1 MEGVGGGLAVDLLAL
16 CWEQLWMERPA
27 RGAGKVG
34 VNLTSIVL
42 DKGNRNVCRA
52 SAFDEA
58 LQSLEDLRPVV
69 HRHRR
74 LELVHLRID
83 NQEHPR
89 IMEHAVPMSY
99 HALMMKL
106 QTVTI
111 LLAVGWT
118 IGFLVQLALGLASGY
133 ADIFPPQMLLGIAL
147 CFGAGLRDR
156 LNVQAGSWRRG
167 ARAGATMML
176 LLIGPYLILTAIILK
191 PSPDAGGETWL
202 TLLLEAP
209 LWLGLTFGS
218 GALFGALGWRVGAR

>member
-1 MEGVGGGLAVDLLAL
+1 
-16 CWEQLWMERPA
+16 
-27 RGAGKVG
+27 
-34 VNLTSIVL
+34 
-42 DKGNRNVCRA
+42 
-52 SAFDEA
+52 
-58 LQSLEDLRPVV
+58 
-69 HRHRR
+69 
-74 LELVHLRID
+74 
-83 NQEHPR
+83 
-89 IMEHAVPMSY
+89 MEHAVPVSY
-99 HALMMKL
+99 YALMMKP
-106 QTVTI
+106 QTITI

-176 LLIGPYLILTAIILK
+176 LLIGPYLTLTAIILK

-218 GALFGALGWRVGAR
+218 GALFGVLGWRVGAR